1 MDVWRLSGSFLH
13 IKGRKIIMMSNK
25 KQQVTMGAF
34 NLFIDMMGLA
44 VVWQLFLRCT
54 HKKTSNKK

>member
-25 KQQVTMGAF
+25 KQQVTTGAF